1 MGFIL
6 YCAITTKGKQ
16 LRSKS
21 NTKSDKSAVFH
32 LKKFVKPIINLK
44 INLEEKGKFKLP
56 ISNYFINKKL
66 TISCATPSEGNI
78 YRIADSFS
86 RSLKLYELAW
96 TNLWSN
102 CYKKWIFSDLWC
114 LYWFRQSQRL
124 LHLFHFVIL
133 RQTAVLDWNRFWRLA
148 MKRLSAH
155 LLLLFQFCMSL
166 LSSRI

>member
-1 MGFIL
+1 MGFVL

-16 LRSKS
+16 LCPKS
-21 NTKSDKSAVFH
+21 NKKSYKSAVFQ

-44 INLEEKGKFKLP
+44 INLQEKGK
-56 ISNYFINKKL
+56 
-66 TISCATPSEGNI
+66 TPSEGNI

-102 CYKKWIFSDLWC
+102 SYKKCIFSDLWC

-124 LHLFHFVIL
+124 LDLFHFVIL
-133 RQTAVLDWNRFWRLA
+133 RQTVVLDWNRFWRLA
-148 MKRLSAH
+148 MKQLSAR
-155 LLLLFQFCMSL
+155 LLFLFQFCMSL